1 MKWRPG
7 GFRPNTNDHRADAR
21 ASSSRHQNEQHRRKN
36 DDIHH
41 LFDKGDA
48 AVRAW
53 TASPADYSGFRVED
67 HHTAEDTV
75 EILLEALM
83 TAKGER
89 DRVISILT
97 LLVEERSRIRSWAA
111 SQRSIQKQPNL
122 LYRRVGLDEDCPD
135 FVLGAVRTAYRKK
148 LHPDGHP
155 PHQRAEAE
163 RRFKDAEAVFDE
175 ISRLR
180 GL

>member
-7 GFRPNTNDHRADAR
+7 GFRSSASDHKADAR
-21 ASSSRHQNEQHRRKN
+21 ASSRHRCDQQHGWGSG
-36 DDIHH
+36 DIDS
-41 LFDKGDA
+41 LFAKGDA

-53 TASPADYSGFRVED
+53 AMSPADYSGFRVED

-75 EILLEALM
+75 AILLDALM
-83 TAKGER
+83 TAKDER
-89 DRVISILT
+89 DRVISIMT
-97 LLVEERSRIRSWAA
+97 LLVEERSRVRSWIT
-111 SQRSIQKQPNL
+111 QRAPQKQANP

-135 FVLGAVRTAYRKK
+135 FVLKAVRTAYRKN

-155 PHQRAEAE
+155 PHQRADAE
-163 RRFKDAEAVFDE
+163 RRFKDAEGVFDE
-175 ISRLR
+175 VWRLR